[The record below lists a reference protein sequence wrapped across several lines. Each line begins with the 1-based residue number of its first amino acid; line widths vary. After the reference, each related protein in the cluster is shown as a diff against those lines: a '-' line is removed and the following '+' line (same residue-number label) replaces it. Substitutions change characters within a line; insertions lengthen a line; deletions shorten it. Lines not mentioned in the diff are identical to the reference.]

1 MVLLPAGASFASPWH
16 QLPFFLVFKGEELQK
31 ALVGVEKLSIG
42 RSNCYLE
49 LHPAVSR
56 DNPEELSQGC
66 GGVVVSREIHQLLLK
81 AQTTGDLLWSRIK
94 YSHSVE

>member
-1 MVLLPAGASFASPWH
+1 M
-16 QLPFFLVFKGEELQK
+16 
-31 ALVGVEKLSIG
+31 GVERRSIG
-42 RSNCYLE
+42 RNKCYLE

-56 DNPEELSQGC
+56 DSPRELSQGC

-94 YSHSVE
+94 YSHSVK